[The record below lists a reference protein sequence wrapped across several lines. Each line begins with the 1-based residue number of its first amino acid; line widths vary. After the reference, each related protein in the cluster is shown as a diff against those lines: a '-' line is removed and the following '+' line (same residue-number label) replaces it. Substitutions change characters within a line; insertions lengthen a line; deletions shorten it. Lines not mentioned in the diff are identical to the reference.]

1 MAKLAPATEAQIAE
15 LNQLIIERGTKGL
28 AIINSFGIRGMIRV
42 GGGLSEL
49 YVTNLTNWIIQHHPM
64 PKKEGE

>member
-15 LNQLIIERGTKGL
+15 LTQLIMERDTKGL
-28 AIINSFGIRGMIRV
+28 AIINSLGIKGMVRV

-49 YVTNLTNWIIQHHPM
+49 YVTNLINWINKFHPM